1 MRALILRPLCTVALV
16 VLGFFLLRSALQ
28 GFTQREF
35 QGAHDARVVV
45 FGDSHGN
52 DVPLRGVPRFNRQ
65 AQDLVSTWLRMRAL
79 ADAQGPDSQVEVVVL
94 TLWPMKFGP
103 LAEDRMSGAIQPDGW
118 HQSVLGKAGP
128 LLGLEDFLRAEWPWR
143 LKWQLFLHSAQLE
156 SVRHMMGWVCRD
168 GNLADDYAAPLSDR
182 VKHSDWFQDAHLS
195 TWAFSAILDLVEDA
209 GWQLVI
215 LENPLHPSYLELANK
230 ASLDAYLDLMHV
242 SAEAPHVHYLHMGW
256 DTLPNSAFF
265 DFHHLSCE
273 GMAHVQGQ
281 LDPLLEGLLD

>member
-1 MRALILRPLCTVALV
+1 
-16 VLGFFLLRSALQ
+16 
-28 GFTQREF
+28 
-35 QGAHDARVVV
+35 
-45 FGDSHGN
+45 
-52 DVPLRGVPRFNRQ
+52 
-65 AQDLVSTWLRMRAL
+65 MRAL
-79 ADAQGPDSQVEVVVL
+79 AEAQGADSQVEVVVL

-128 LLGLEDFLRAEWPWR
+128 LLGLEDLLRAEWPWR

-168 GNLADDYAAPLSDR
+168 GDLADDYAAPLADR
-182 VKHSDWFQDAHLS
+182 VKHTLWFEDAHLS
-195 TWAFSAILDLVEDA
+195 TWAFSAILELAEA
-209 GWQLVI
+209 SGWQLVI

-230 ASLDAYLDLMHV
+230 ASLDAYLDLMHAA
-242 SAEAPHVHYLHMGW
+242 AEVPHVHYLHMGW
-256 DTLPNSAFF
+256 DALPSSAFF

-281 LDPLLEGLLD
+281 LDPLLEALLN